1 MRHNTDC
8 ALIRRRRTAFLWATL
23 LVLSLSAPAAA
34 PAAPVKGK
42 KGQAVEEKKEAEKPP
57 GESEEKAAK
66 EPAGKTPAE
75 AETREGDSDEGV
87 LSKEF
92 TDEDFEPRLEEE
104 SAVWMFLKMIIILGL
119 FGAGFYYFYR
129 FVSRKTGVGIFG
141 GDAIRVLSA
150 VPLGQNKYLQV
161 VDLAGKVLVIGVS
174 DNAINLISEITDK
187 DQIDRIRIMSTRT
200 PPPGAAGGGF
210 QEHIMRQFGKFVERV
225 QGARRKGRGPME
237 SSGAPADI
245 DYLRSQRSRLKNLN
259 GYDDE

>member
-8 ALIRRRRTAFLWATL
+8 ALIRIRRTAFLWAAV

-42 KGQAVEEKKEAEKPP
+42 KGQAVEEKKEAEKTP
-57 GESEEKAAK
+57 GESAEKAPKEPAEKAA
-66 EPAGKTPAE
+66 EPSKG
-75 AETREGDSDEGV
+75 EGDEGV
-87 LSKEF
+87 LSKDF

-104 SAVWMFLKMIIILGL
+104 SAVWMFFKMIIILGL

-210 QEHIMRQFGKFVERV
+210 QEQIMRQIGKFVERV
-225 QGARRKGRGPME
+225 QGARRKGRGSME
-237 SSGAPADI
+237 SSGTPADI